1 MDSLINMG
9 RQEIHACFF
18 FLPTQEH
25 FNRNQ
30 RDKQIL
36 IKNLDKYI
44 TFQDLTV

>member
-1 MDSLINMG
+1 MPV
-9 RQEIHACFF
+9 FF

-30 RDKQIL
+30 RDIQIL

>member
-1 MDSLINMG
+1 MPV
-9 RQEIHACFF
+9 F
-18 FLPTQEH
+18 FLPTLEH

-30 RDKQIL
+30 RDIQIL